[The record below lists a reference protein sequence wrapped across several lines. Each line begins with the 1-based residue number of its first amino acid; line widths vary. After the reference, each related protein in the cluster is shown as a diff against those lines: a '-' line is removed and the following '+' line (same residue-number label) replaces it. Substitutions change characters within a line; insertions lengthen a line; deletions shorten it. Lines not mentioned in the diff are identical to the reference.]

1 MGDSGVLAAWLADR
15 SFYAVLILALLV
27 VGLLLA
33 LVRRHRSRPGAAPKP
48 SHRRP
53 PRGSK
58 RTRTP

>member
-15 SFYAVLILALLV
+15 SFYAGLILILLV

-33 LVRRHRSRPGAAPKP
+33 LVRRHRSRPGPGPRP

-53 PRGSK
+53 ARRG
-58 RTRTP
+58 RRAR